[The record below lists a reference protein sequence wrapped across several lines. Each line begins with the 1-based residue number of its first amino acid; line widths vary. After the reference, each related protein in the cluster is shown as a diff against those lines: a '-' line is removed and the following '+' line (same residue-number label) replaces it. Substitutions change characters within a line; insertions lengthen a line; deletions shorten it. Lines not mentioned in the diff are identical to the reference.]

1 MSKKNFVVLVAG
13 IGDTL
18 TSNNSRKKIKNNDTF
33 VEKIEG
39 VLKHL
44 TKDAKNYAIVDFN
57 YPSDTKKDV
66 NVFEKY
72 PKTKN
77 VGMKIHA
84 SNLLDKDNELS
95 ITSHDGEELLFNGTE
110 FTFLFRPEEYNV
122 YVCGID
128 LHGIF
133 TPTIKQLLEA
143 GYKVSV
149 FSDAVGALPPTHKYI
164 SSLQKEKKFDFCSYK
179 SV

>member
-18 TSNNSRKKIKNNDTF
+18 TSNNSRKKIKNNETF

-66 NVFEKY
+66 N
-72 PKTKN
+72 KT
-77 VGMKIHA
+77 V
-84 SNLLDKDNELS
+84 DN
-95 ITSHDGEELLFNGTE
+95 
-110 FTFLFRPEEYNV
+110 
-122 YVCGID
+122 
-128 LHGIF
+128 
-133 TPTIKQLLEA
+133 TIKYVTKTFDELNRLFITQ
-143 GYKVSV
+143 
-149 FSDAVGALPPTHKYI
+149 PCKYDI
-164 SSLQKEKKFDFCSYK
+164 GSIEI
-179 SV
+179 